1 VASAP
6 ALGAGDREFESL
18 RPDHLFI
25 KPSNLGDPHV
35 KAAVETLSPTRVRL
49 DIEVP
54 FSEFQSHL
62 DTAYKTIS
70 QTVNIPGF
78 RKGKVPNA
86 LIDQRFGRSVVL
98 EEAINK
104 AIPVFYAQAA
114 RDNDVRVVGRPDVD
128 LTEINDGKEIKFTVE
143 VDVRPD
149 ITLPDYSKMSI
160 TVDDILLSDADID
173 EQVDGLRARFGTL
186 APLDRA
192 ATKGDFVSIDL
203 VARIDGKELEDG
215 IARKIS
221 YEVGTNKM
229 IDGLDDAL
237 EGMTVGES
245 KIFVAPLLGA
255 HEGDASD
262 VEVTL
267 HSVKERILPEL
278 DDAFAALSSEFD
290 TLVELR
296 EDVRNRLGR
305 IKAMEQGAQARDR
318 LLEALLAAT
327 DIPVP
332 ESLVLE
338 EVAAHLENEG
348 RLEDEAHR
356 TEVDAEVRQSLRSS
370 FLLDEIAAAENVDV
384 TEAEVSE
391 YLIRSS
397 ARYGVSPEQFAQ
409 QLVEAGQIQSV
420 LSEVA
425 RAKALASVLERTRIN
440 DASGKAVDL
449 EALRPSPASPEVPLE
464 EVAE

>member
-1 VASAP
+1 
-6 ALGAGDREFESL
+6 
-18 RPDHLFI
+18 
-25 KPSNLGDPHV
+25 V
-35 KAAVETLSPTRVRL
+35 KAAVENLSPTRVRL

-62 DTAYKTIS
+62 DTAYQTIS
-70 QTVNIPGF
+70 KTVNIPGF

-98 EEAINK
+98 EEAINR
-104 AIPVFYAQAA
+104 AIPAFYAQAA
-114 RDNDVRVVGRPDVD
+114 RENEVRVVGRPEVD
-128 LTEINDGKEIKFTVE
+128 LTELNDGKEIKFTVE

-149 ITLPDYSKMSI
+149 IALPDYSTLSI
-160 TVDDILLSDADID
+160 SVDDIVLTDSEID
-173 EQVDGLRARFGTL
+173 EQIESLRARFGTL
-186 APLDRA
+186 TALERA
-192 ATKGDFVSIDL
+192 ATKGDF

-215 IARKIS
+215 VARKIS

-237 EGMTVGES
+237 EGMNVGES
-245 KIFVAPLLGA
+245 KAFVAPLLGA

-290 TLVELR
+290 TLAELR
-296 EDVRNRLGR
+296 EDVRTRLGR

-338 EVAAHLENEG
+338 EVTSHLKNEG
-348 RLEDEAHR
+348 RLEDETHR
-356 TEVDAEVRQSLRSS
+356 AEVDTEVRASLRSS
-370 FLLDEIAAAENVDV
+370 FLLDAIAVAENVDV
-384 TEAEVSE
+384 SEGEVSE

-397 ARYGVSPEQFAQ
+397 ARYGVSPEKFAQ
-409 QLVEAGQIQSV
+409 QLVEAGQIPSV

-425 RAKALASVLERTRIN
+425 RAKALASVLERTKIT

-449 EALRPSPASPEVPLE
+449 EALRPKTEVTDSE
-464 EVAE
+464 

>member
-1 VASAP
+1 
-6 ALGAGDREFESL
+6 
-18 RPDHLFI
+18 
-25 KPSNLGDPHV
+25 V

-49 DIEVP
+49 NIEVP

-114 RDNDVRVVGRPDVD
+114 RENEVRVVGRPDVD

-149 ITLPDYSKMSI
+149 ITLPDYSKISI

-173 EQVDGLRARFGTL
+173 EQIDGLRARFGTL
-186 APLDRA
+186 NPLERA
-192 ATKGDFVSIDL
+192 AAKGDFVSIDL

-215 IARKIS
+215 MARKIS

-237 EGMTVGES
+237 EGMNIGES
-245 KIFVAPLLGA
+245 KIFVAALLGA

-278 DDAFAALSSEFD
+278 DDAFAALASEFD
-290 TLVELR
+290 TLGELR
-296 EDVRNRLGR
+296 EDVRKRLGR

-318 LLEALLAAT
+318 LLESLLAAT

-348 RLEDEAHR
+348 RLEDETHR

-370 FLLDEIAAAENVDV
+370 FLLDAIAVAENVDV

-425 RAKALASVLERTRIN
+425 RAKALASVLERTKIN
-440 DASGKAVDL
+440 DASGNAVDL
-449 EALRPSPASPEVPLE
+449 AALRPSPAAPEGPLE
-464 EVAE
+464 DDAE

>member
-1 VASAP
+1 M
-6 ALGAGDREFESL
+6 
-18 RPDHLFI
+18 
-25 KPSNLGDPHV
+25 

-62 DTAYKTIS
+62 DTAYRTIAKS
-70 QTVNIPGF
+70 VNIPGF

-114 RDNDVRVVGRPDVD
+114 REHEVRVVGRPEVD
-128 LTEINDGKEIKFTVE
+128 LTELNDGKEIKFTVE

-149 ITLPDYSKMSI
+149 IALPDYAKFSI
-160 TVDDILLSDADID
+160 TVDDIVLTDVEID
-173 EQVDGLRARFGTL
+173 EQIDGLRARFGTL
-186 APLDRA
+186 TTLERA

-203 VARIDGKELEDG
+203 VAKVDGKELEDG
-215 IARKIS
+215 VARKIS
-221 YEVGTNKM
+221 YEIGTNRM
-229 IDGLDDAL
+229 IDGLDEAL
-237 EGMTVGES
+237 EGMNVGDV
-245 KIFVAPLLGA
+245 KTFVAPLLGA
-255 HEGDASD
+255 HEGEASE

-278 DDAFAALSSEFD
+278 DDSFAALASEFD
-290 TLVELR
+290 TLAELR
-296 EDVRNRLGR
+296 EVVRTRLGR

-318 LLEALLAAT
+318 LLEALLEAT
-327 DIPVP
+327 EIPVP

-338 EVAAHLENEG
+338 EVNEHLKNED
-348 RLEDEAHR
+348 RLEDESHR
-356 TEVDAEVRQSLRSS
+356 AEVDAEVRQSLKSS
-370 FLLDEIAAAENVDV
+370 FLLDAIGAAENVDV
-384 TEAEVSE
+384 SEGEISE

-409 QLVEAGQIQSV
+409 QLVEAGQIPSV

-425 RAKALASVLERTRIN
+425 RAKALASILERTAIT
-440 DASGKAVDL
+440 DASGRSVDL
-449 EALRPSPASPEVPLE
+449 AALRPKT
-464 EVAE
+464 AESGTDSE

>member
-1 VASAP
+1 M
-6 ALGAGDREFESL
+6 
-18 RPDHLFI
+18 
-25 KPSNLGDPHV
+25 

-49 DIEVP
+49 DVEVP

-62 DTAYKTIS
+62 DTAYQTIS
-70 QTVNIPGF
+70 KTVNVPGF

-114 RDNDVRVVGRPDVD
+114 RENEVRVVGRPEID
-128 LTEINDGKEIKFTVE
+128 LTELNDGKEIKFTVE

-149 ITLPDYSKMSI
+149 IALPDYSTLSI
-160 TVDDILLSDADID
+160 VVDDIVLTDSEID
-173 EQVDGLRARFGTL
+173 EQIDGLRARFGTL
-186 APLDRA
+186 TTLDRA

-203 VARIDGKELEDG
+203 VAQIDGKELEDG
-215 IARKIS
+215 VARKIS
-221 YEVGTNKM
+221 YEIGTNRM
-229 IDGLDDAL
+229 IDGLDEAL
-237 EGMTVGES
+237 EGMNVGES
-245 KIFVAPLLGA
+245 KTFVAPLLGA
-255 HEGDASD
+255 HEGEASE

-278 DDAFAALSSEFD
+278 DDSFAALASEFD
-290 TLVELR
+290 TLAELR
-296 EDVRNRLGR
+296 EDVKTRLGR

-318 LLEALLAAT
+318 LLESLLEAT
-327 DIPVP
+327 EIPVP

-338 EVAAHLENEG
+338 EVNDHLKNED
-348 RLEDEAHR
+348 RLEDETHR
-356 TEVDAEVRQSLRSS
+356 AEVDTEVRKSLRSS
-370 FLLDEIAAAENVDV
+370 FLLDEIGVAENVDV
-384 TEAEVSE
+384 SEAEISE

-409 QLVEAGQIQSV
+409 QLVEAGQIPSV

-425 RAKALASVLERTRIN
+425 RAKALASVLERTSIT
-440 DASGKAVDL
+440 DASGRKVDL
-449 EALRPSPASPEVPLE
+449 SALTPRI
-464 EVAE
+464 AEIAPDSESE

>member
-1 VASAP
+1 
-6 ALGAGDREFESL
+6 
-18 RPDHLFI
+18 
-25 KPSNLGDPHV
+25 V